1 MSNIEETI
9 LPLDPKSGVCEGRV
23 IQIEEYHHSHLNV
36 ELRMFAL
43 KERVTEFSN
52 QLFRRWTKKQSH

>member
-23 IQIEEYHHSHLNV
+23 IRIEEYHHSHLNV